1 MLKMSQK
8 QQATT
13 TSDPT
18 SATGATI
25 GSDQLS
31 ELFDTINQLG
41 DDLRAEISDKY
52 VDKRSYELELSLHKD
67 QLKKT
72 EK

>member
-1 MLKMSQK
+1 MIRKVESDIKMLKMSQK

-31 ELFDTINQLG
+31 ELFDTIN
-41 DDLRAEISDKY
+41 
-52 VDKRSYELELSLHKD
+52 
-67 QLKKT
+67 
-72 EK
+72 